1 MADPISGGIGKAS
14 QKMMQELQKQAQELN
29 KNQDVG
35 KADFSKVQ
43 QTQQVADVQKVQNI
57 QKTTETNK
65 AVDVL
70 KTAQQ
75 NSVNKVGGTDN
86 VRLGV
91 KTVDSADGAKK
102 TGFKTLLDQIVS
114 GQNKLDDIIKLAMSG
129 KKFSN
134 GELLAVQASVHKFS
148 QELELTSKVVE
159 KATSGVKQ
167 TMQTQV

>member
-14 QKMMQELQKQAQELN
+14 QQMMQELQKQAQELQKTQGADKGQFAQVQQAN
-29 KNQDVG
+29 QVQDV
-35 KADFSKVQ
+35 KQVQ
-43 QTQQVADVQKVQNI
+43 EA
-57 QKTTETNK
+57 QKTTETTK

-70 KTAQQ
+70 KAAQT
-75 NSVNKVGGTDN
+75 NAVNKGDD

-91 KTVDSADGAKK
+91 KTVDSAKEAKQS
-102 TGFKTLLDQIVS
+102 GFKTLLDQIVG
-114 GQNKLDDIIKLAMSG
+114 GQNKLDDIIKLSMSG
-129 KKFSN
+129 KKFDFQQ
-134 GELLAVQASVHKFS
+134 LLAIQASVHKFS